1 MVFAGCQPL
10 LLCRMKAK
18 SLFVLLYW
26 ILGSAAV
33 AGLLGSYGCASIG
46 SPMGGAKDTISPV
59 LVKASPLNFTP
70 NFKNRTIELIFDEY
84 VELNSVFEK
93 VVINPAMEKFP
104 LIDRKLRTVTIK
116 LKDTLEANTT
126 YSLRFDD
133 AIRDV
138 NEGNPLGNFTYV
150 FSTGDKFDS
159 ASFSGR
165 VLDAE
170 TGKVDSTL
178 IVVLHNNLA
187 DSAIEKLKPR
197 YITKM
202 DGKGFFRFEYIA
214 PGRYNVYAL
223 KDEGVK
229 RYNDSSLPFA
239 FHDNVIDISDS
250 TAPVEMLFFKAKN
263 RAQGNPD
270 DGEVTP
276 APAKKT
282 MTEEEMEEAKKLNY
296 RADLGAAGSLD
307 IFSDLHLKFDK
318 PIKTLDSTKILFS
331 DTLSKPIAGY
341 RLQLDSTAKDLSL
354 QYKWKLDTWYQLVFL
369 KGFAADSAGITTTK
383 NDTLRFKTKGEAD
396 YGSIKIEF
404 AGLDFAQNPVL
415 VFLQN
420 SNIVQSVPLK
430 GTVYSDKLFKPAEY
444 EIRILLDR
452 NGNGVWD
459 TGDYWKKLQPER
471 VLAFEKKI
479 TVKANWENEFLIDIN
494 APEEPEKK

>member
-1 MVFAGCQPL
+1 
-10 LLCRMKAK
+10 MKPN

-26 ILGSAAV
+26 ILGSAGI

-46 SPMGGAKDTISPV
+46 SPMGGAKDTISPT
-59 LVKASPLNFTP
+59 LIKASPANFTP
-70 NFKNRTIELIFDEY
+70 NFKNRTIELVFDEY

-93 VVINPAMEKFP
+93 LVINPAMEKFP

-116 LKDTLEANTT
+116 IKDTLEANST

-202 DGKGFFRFEYIA
+202 DGKGFFHFNYLA
-214 PGRYNVYAL
+214 PGKYNVFAL

-229 RYNDSSLPFA
+229 KYNDSSLAFA
-239 FHDNVIDISDS
+239 FHNSVIDIKDS
-250 TAPVEMLFFKAKN
+250 TAPVEMLFFKAKIREDKRTERVAEPEN
-263 RAQGNPD
+263 T
-270 DGEVTP
+270 V
-276 APAKKT
+276 KKPT
-282 MTEEEMEEAKKLNY
+282 SDEEEEEGKKLNY
-296 RADLGAAGSLD
+296 RTDFGNSGSLD
-307 IFSDLHLKFDK
+307 IFDTLRIKFQK
-318 PIKTLDSTKILFS
+318 PIRTFDSSKILFS
-331 DTLSKPIAGY
+331 DTLYKPFVGY
-341 RLQLDSTAKDLSL
+341 SLKLDTTAKELSL
-354 QYKWKLDTWYQLVFL
+354 HYKWKLDTWYQLVFL
-369 KGFAADSAGITTTK
+369 KGFAADSSGISNLK
-383 NDTLRFKTKGEAD
+383 NDTIRFKTKEEAD
-396 YGSIKIEF
+396 YGSIKLEF
-404 AGLDFAQNPVL
+404 AGLDFTQNPVL
-415 VFLQN
+415 VMLEN
-420 SNIVQSVPLK
+420 SKIVKSFPLK
-430 GTVYSDKLFKPAEY
+430 GKIFTDKLFKPAEY

-452 NGNGVWD
+452 NKNGVWD

-471 VLAFEKKI
+471 VLAIEKKI
-479 TVKANWENEFLIDIN
+479 NVKANWDNEFLSDIN
-494 APEEPEKK
+494 AQEDPEK

>member
-1 MVFAGCQPL
+1 
-10 LLCRMKAK
+10 
-18 SLFVLLYW
+18 
-26 ILGSAAV
+26 
-33 AGLLGSYGCASIG
+33 
-46 SPMGGAKDTISPV
+46 MGGAKDTISPT
-59 LVKASPLNFTP
+59 LVKAAPLNFTP

-93 VVINPAMEKFP
+93 LIINPAMEKFP

-116 LKDTLEANTT
+116 IKDTLEANTT

-178 IVVLHNNLA
+178 LVVLHNNLA

-202 DGKGFFRFEYIA
+202 DGKGFFRFDYLA
-214 PGRYNVYAL
+214 PGKYNVYAL

-229 RYNDSSLPFA
+229 RYNDSALPFA
-239 FHDNVIDISDS
+239 FHNEVIEISDS
-250 TAPVEMLFFKAKN
+250 TPPVEMLFFKAKN
-263 RAQGNPD
+263 RDVADPD
-270 DGEVTP
+270 AGSISETG
-276 APAKKT
+276 AKKN
-282 MTEEEMEEAKKLNY
+282 MTDEEIEESKKFNY
-296 RADLGAAGSLD
+296 RADFGGSGNLD
-307 IFSDLHLKFDK
+307 IFSSFHLKFEK
-318 PIKTLDSTKILFS
+318 PIKTFDSSKILFS
-331 DTLSKPIAGY
+331 DTLFKPIGGY
-341 RLQLDSTAKDLSL
+341 NFQLDSTAKDLSL
-354 QYKWKLDTWYQLVFL
+354 NYKWKLETWYQLVFL
-369 KGFAADSAGITTTK
+369 KGFATDSAGITTTK

-396 YGSIKIEF
+396 YGSIKLEL
-404 AGLDFAQNPVL
+404 AGLDFTQNPVL
-415 VFLQN
+415 VMLEN
-420 SNIVQSVPLK
+420 NKIYKSIPLK
-430 GTVYSDKLFKPAEY
+430 GPVFNDKLFKPAEY

-452 NGNGVWD
+452 NNNGVWD

-471 VLAFEKKI
+471 VLAIEKKI

-494 APEEPEKK
+494 AQEEPEK

>member
-1 MVFAGCQPL
+1 
-10 LLCRMKAK
+10 MKPN

-26 ILGSAAV
+26 LLGSAAI
-33 AGLLGSYGCASIG
+33 AGFLGSYGCASIG
-46 SPMGGAKDTISPV
+46 APMGGAKDTISPT
-59 LVKASPLNFTP
+59 LVKAMPENFTR
-70 NFKNRTIELIFDEY
+70 NFKNRTIELNFDEY

-93 VVINPAMEKFP
+93 LIINPAMEKFP

-116 LKDTLEANTT
+116 IKDTLEANTT
-126 YSLRFDD
+126 YSMRFDD

-178 IVVLHNNLA
+178 LVVLHNNLA

-202 DGKGFFRFEYIA
+202 DGKGFFRFDYLA
-214 PGRYNVYAL
+214 PGKYNVYAL

-229 RYNDSSLPFA
+229 RYNDSALPFA
-239 FHDNVIDISDS
+239 FHSNVIEISDS
-250 TAPVEMLFFKAKN
+250 TTPVEMLFFQAKKKKESD
-263 RAQGNPD
+263 PD
-270 DGEVTP
+270 P
-276 APAKKT
+276 APQPETKKPVT
-282 MTEEEMEEAKKLNY
+282 DEEMEEAKKLSY
-296 RADLGAAGSLD
+296 RLD
-307 IFSDLHLKFDK
+307 IGAGANQDIFNPLTIQFEKPLKLLDSSKVLFTDTLFK
-318 PIKTLDSTKILFS
+318 PISGFN
-331 DTLSKPIAGY
+331 
-341 RLQLDSTAKDLSL
+341 LQLDSTAKELTL
-354 QYKWKLDTWYQLVFL
+354 HYKWKLDTWYQLVFV
-369 KGFAADSAGITTTK
+369 KGFAADSAGVTTTR
-383 NDTLRFKTKGEAD
+383 NDSLRFKTKGEED

-404 AGLDFAQNPVL
+404 AGLDFAENPVL
-415 VFLQN
+415 VMLENNKITKSF
-420 SNIVQSVPLK
+420 PLK
-430 GTVYSDKLFKPAEY
+430 GAIFSDKLFKPAEY

-471 VLAFEKKI
+471 VLAIEKKI

-494 APEEPEKK
+494 AQEEPKK